1 MRCIIHSGEYYWAQM
16 PQSDA
21 LRLGFLLVDSRHATI
36 SRRRHIATDKMI
48 EGGELSYNFYA
59 RDKDNDQ
66 RKAHIHIFK
75 QTFYFKRIIFS
86 PRYLLFFIY
95 ETHCRDFLY

>member
-1 MRCIIHSGEYYWAQM
+1 MVCIFVLFFDALQFILVIIIGRRCRSL
-16 PQSDA
+16 
-21 LRLGFLLVDSRHATI
+21 LRLGFLLVNSRHATI

-66 RKAHIHIFK
+66 RKAHIHILK
-75 QTFYFKRIIFS
+75 QTFYFKKN
-86 PRYLLFFIY
+86 Y
-95 ETHCRDFLY
+95 FLAARSFNM